1 MGFVTLLIAGV
12 NLAAIVAAFL
22 VAFGFWVPSLTTVAL
37 ISLAALVWASSARY
51 SLRKRGLE
59 G

>member
-22 VAFGFWVPSLTTVAL
+22 VAFGFWVLGSGFPV
-37 ISLAALVWASSARY
+37 
-51 SLRKRGLE
+51 
-59 G
+59 